1 MLATGTTEQTCRRS
15 LSPVRFLGISAEEHQ
30 TFCAVFDLQIKVI
43 DAEFYG
49 MEGVQCMEY
58 LLRLCEA
65 VPVRIWMRHSTPHPP
80 PIQVQL
86 QSGVPPSSSGTSH
99 SAPFR
104 AISPGPDC
112 PCAEFPQHARPTRM
126 QRCVEASICTNT
138 HRERSDGQVS
148 ETAFA
153 HVIRLSEPSPPSNL
167 SPVALRGLNTRPAGN
182 TTPPSL

>member
-1 MLATGTTEQTCRRS
+1 MLATGNTEQTCRPS

-30 TFCAVFDLQIKVI
+30 TFCAAFDVQIKVI

-49 MEGVQCMEY
+49 MEGVQCMEC

-86 QSGVPPSSSGTSH
+86 QSGVPVQLWHLSFGPIQGDKPRPRLPSLRVH
-99 SAPFR
+99 
-104 AISPGPDC
+104 
-112 PCAEFPQHARPTRM
+112 TRM
-126 QRCVEASICTNT
+126 YVCKHLHTDTHTHTGKGLMVRCP
-138 HRERSDGQVS
+138 
-148 ETAFA
+148 
-153 HVIRLSEPSPPSNL
+153 RLSEPSPPSNL

>member
-1 MLATGTTEQTCRRS
+1 MLATGNSEQTCRRS
-15 LSPVRFLGISAEEHQ
+15 LSPVRFLGISADEHQ

-65 VPVRIWMRHSTPHPP
+65 VPVRIWTRHSTPHPP

-86 QSGVPPSSSGTSH
+86 QTGVPRPAS
-99 SAPFR
+99 FR

-112 PCAEFPQHARPTRM
+112 PRPKF
-126 QRCVEASICTNT
+126 T
-138 HRERSDGQVS
+138 HRMHGRHKCKDVFKQAYAQTHTGKGLTVRCPRQ
-148 ETAFA
+148 
-153 HVIRLSEPSPPSNL
+153 L
-167 SPVALRGLNTRPAGN
+167 SPV
-182 TTPPSL
+182 